1 MTTTIGERIKAVR
14 LCAGESGKKI
24 TQEEFAAKIGATQT
38 AVYNYE
44 TNRNNPSNAMISIIC
59 QKFNVNEFWLR
70 TGEGEMFG
78 ERSREDEIMSFVAD
92 VLNDDKSLKA
102 KFLQALIEMRDE
114 DLELILKLAKK
125 LAED

>member
-1 MTTTIGERIKAVR
+1 MSTIGERIRMVRESVGKNGGKMPQAEFGEIIGIGGSGVGNHERGETTPSTNVIRAICKA
-14 LCAGESGKKI
+14 
-24 TQEEFAAKIGATQT
+24 
-38 AVYNYE
+38 
-44 TNRNNPSNAMISIIC
+44 
-59 QKFNVNEFWLR
+59 FNVNEIWLR

-78 ERSREDEIMSFVAD
+78 EQSREDEIMSFVAD

>member
-1 MTTTIGERIKAVR
+1 
-14 LCAGESGKKI
+14 
-24 TQEEFAAKIGATQT
+24 
-38 AVYNYE
+38 
-44 TNRNNPSNAMISIIC
+44 
-59 QKFNVNEFWLR
+59 
-70 TGEGEMFG
+70 MFG
-78 ERSREDEIMSFVAD
+78 EQSREDEIMSFVAD